1 MKVLGIIAEYNPFHN
16 GHRYHIEEAKKITNA
31 DYVIVVM
38 SGNFTQTG
46 NIAIYDKFTR
56 AKLATEYGVDLV
68 IELPTIYA
76 NSSAESFAYGAVSI
90 LENLGIVDYICFG
103 SETDNIETLSKISKI
118 INSNNVQINSKI
130 KEILKTGVS
139 YPVARENA
147 LKEFLTAEEIDI
159 LDKSNNILGIE
170 YLRSLD
176 KLNSNITPIC
186 IKRESSDFNEIMLNE
201 NSDRYTSATSIR
213 NMIYQNK
220 IDLVE
225 KYVPALTYTTIVNT
239 NASFNDKLYRIL
251 KYKILTTSLEELRN
265 ISEVTEGLENKIKSE
280 ITHSLSYDDYINNLK
295 SKRYTMTKIKR
306 MLNNILLDITKDDLK
321 YIKENNITY
330 AHILS
335 LGYKGKDLLS
345 KISNNSNIKL
355 ITKINEN
362 TLNELDEN
370 IRKYLDLDI
379 LASNIYYTLNN
390 EITNKDYTN
399 RL

>member
-90 LENLGIVDYICFG
+90 LHNLGIVDYICFG

-139 YPVARENA
+139 YPVAREKA
-147 LKEFLTAEEIDI
+147 LKEFLTTEEINI

-176 KLNSNITPIC
+176 KLNSNITPVC

-201 NSDRYTSATSIR
+201 KSDRYTSATSIR

-225 KYVPALTYTTIVNT
+225 KYVPALTYTTILNT
-239 NASFNDKLYRIL
+239 DASFNDKLYRIL
-251 KYKILTTSLEELRN
+251 KYKILTTSLEELKN

-321 YIKENNITY
+321 CIKENNITY